1 MGTRGLTKVID
12 SNGVTKVAQ
21 YGQWDHYPSGQ
32 GTVVLEILLSRYNAV
47 KLLELGLDKCEF
59 VSDAKRDLIYSGYSA
74 KYADADFED
83 ASNHFTSMLPSFS
96 RDTGADI
103 LNVVIWSAG
112 PVPLIDESNFENDGL
127 FCEGVYEI
135 NYQTNK
141 FISKFGDK
149 VVEFALNALPD
160 RETYLNAF
168 TSQDVMA

>member
-32 GTVVLEILLSRYNAV
+32 GTVVLEILLSRHNAV
-47 KLLELGLDKCEF
+47 KLLELALDKCEF
-59 VSDAKRDLIYSGYSA
+59 VSDAKRELIYAGYNA
-74 KYADADFED
+74 KYADVVEVGQD
-83 ASNHFTSMLPSFS
+83 NFTAMLPTFS

-112 PVPLIDESNFENDGL
+112 SVPLLDESEFENDGL